1 MSTEERSVNQPEEQ
15 PSLSEQRLIRRAK
28 LKELQDAGQDP
39 FQITKF
45 VVKHHSADIKEGFE
59 ALEGAMT
66 SVAGRIMSKRGM
78 GKAVFCD
85 LQDGKGRIQLY
96 VRVDELGE
104 EAFAKF
110 KKTDIG
116 DIVGVEGEV
125 FKTKRGEISV
135 KAHKVTL
142 LSKSLQPLPEKFHG
156 LTDKEMRYRQRYVDL
171 IMNEDVR
178 RAFRIRTAFIKH
190 MRRYLD
196 ERDYLEVETPVLNT
210 ISGGATARPFI
221 THHNTLDIDMY
232 MRIAT
237 ELNLKRLTVGGFERV
252 YEIGPVFRAEKHATQ
267 RHLNE
272 YTSLDLEMGFL
283 RSFTDLMALEQGFL
297 RRLVALLRQE
307 YAGELALLGAELPD
321 AQHIPAVRF
330 DEAKRLAAEAYGYAI
345 REPYDLEPEE
355 EQHIGRYAKEVWGSD
370 FVFVTHYPGRKR
382 PFYTMDDP
390 EDPRYTLSF
399 DLLFR
404 GMEITTGGQRI
415 HNYGQQVEK
424 LKARGMEP
432 EDFSGYLL
440 FHKHGAPP
448 HGGLGIGLERLTMK
462 LCGLENVREASL
474 FPRDQSRLEP

>member
-1 MSTEERSVNQPEEQ
+1 MEVLATKFDAAVVGRNNRAVTLHGMVHALRDLGGVTFLTLRTREGLVQCVCPRRPEGVREECAVSVSGLLRPEPRAPGGAELAEARFTVLSR
-15 PSLSEQRLIRRAK
+15 PAAPPPVPLSKKSSLSMDTELSLRPVTLRAPR
-28 LKELQDAGQDP
+28 A
-39 FQITKF
+39 
-45 VVKHHSADIKEGFE
+45 
-59 ALEGAMT
+59 
-66 SVAGRIMSKRGM
+66 R
-78 GKAVFCD
+78 AVF
-85 LQDGKGRIQLY
+85 RIQAA
-96 VRVDELGE
+96 VC
-104 EAFAKF
+104 
-110 KKTDIG
+110 
-116 DIVGVEGEV
+116 
-125 FKTKRGEISV
+125 
-135 KAHKVTL
+135 
-142 LSKSLQPLPEKFHG
+142 
-156 LTDKEMRYRQRYVDL
+156 
-171 IMNEDVR
+171 
-178 RAFRIRTAFIKH
+178 RAFREFLQEEDFTEIHPPKLGRAGAEGGSSQF
-190 MRRYLD
+190 RV
-196 ERDYLEVETPVLNT
+196 DYFGRKAVLAQ
-210 ISGGATARPFI
+210 SPQ
-221 THHNTLDIDMY
+221 LYKQVM
-232 MRIAT
+232 
-237 ELNLKRLTVGGFERV
+237 VGVFERV

-297 RRLVALLRQE
+297 RRLVDLLRRE

-330 DEAKRLAAEAYGYAI
+330 DEAKRLAADAYGYAI

-404 GMEITTGGQRI
+404 GVEITTGGQRI

-448 HGGLGIGLERLTMK
+448 HGGLGIGLERLTMQ
-462 LCGLENVREASL
+462 LCGLDNIRRASL
-474 FPRDQSRLEP
+474 FPRDRTRLEP

>member
-1 MSTEERSVNQPEEQ
+1 MEVLATKFDAAVVGRNNRAVTLHGMVHALRDLGGVTFLTLRTREGLVQCVCPRRPEGVREECAVSVSGLLRPEPRAPGGAELAEARFTGLSR
-15 PSLSEQRLIRRAK
+15 PAAPPPVPLSKKSSLSMDTELSLRPVTLRAPR
-28 LKELQDAGQDP
+28 A
-39 FQITKF
+39 
-45 VVKHHSADIKEGFE
+45 
-59 ALEGAMT
+59 
-66 SVAGRIMSKRGM
+66 R
-78 GKAVFCD
+78 AVF
-85 LQDGKGRIQLY
+85 RIQAA
-96 VRVDELGE
+96 VC
-104 EAFAKF
+104 
-110 KKTDIG
+110 
-116 DIVGVEGEV
+116 
-125 FKTKRGEISV
+125 
-135 KAHKVTL
+135 
-142 LSKSLQPLPEKFHG
+142 
-156 LTDKEMRYRQRYVDL
+156 
-171 IMNEDVR
+171 
-178 RAFRIRTAFIKH
+178 RAFREFLQEEDFTEIHTPKLGRAGAEGGSSQF
-190 MRRYLD
+190 RV
-196 ERDYLEVETPVLNT
+196 DYFGRKAVLAQ
-210 ISGGATARPFI
+210 SPQ
-221 THHNTLDIDMY
+221 LYKQVM
-232 MRIAT
+232 
-237 ELNLKRLTVGGFERV
+237 VGVFERV

-297 RRLVALLRQE
+297 RRLVDLLRRE

-330 DEAKRLAAEAYGYAI
+330 DEAKRLAADAYGYAI

-404 GMEITTGGQRI
+404 GVEITTGGQRI

-448 HGGLGIGLERLTMK
+448 HGGLGIGLERLTMQ
-462 LCGLENVREASL
+462 LCGLDNIRRASL
-474 FPRDQSRLEP
+474 FPRDRTRLEP

>member
-1 MSTEERSVNQPEEQ
+1 MEVLATKFDAAVVGRNNRAVTLHGMVHALRDLGGVTFLTLRTREGLVQCVCPRRPEGVREECAVSVSGVLRPEPRAPGGAELAEARFTVLSR
-15 PSLSEQRLIRRAK
+15 PAAPPPVPLSKKSSLSMDTELSLRPVTLRAPR
-28 LKELQDAGQDP
+28 A
-39 FQITKF
+39 
-45 VVKHHSADIKEGFE
+45 
-59 ALEGAMT
+59 
-66 SVAGRIMSKRGM
+66 R
-78 GKAVFCD
+78 AVF
-85 LQDGKGRIQLY
+85 RIQAA
-96 VRVDELGE
+96 VC
-104 EAFAKF
+104 
-110 KKTDIG
+110 
-116 DIVGVEGEV
+116 
-125 FKTKRGEISV
+125 
-135 KAHKVTL
+135 
-142 LSKSLQPLPEKFHG
+142 
-156 LTDKEMRYRQRYVDL
+156 
-171 IMNEDVR
+171 
-178 RAFRIRTAFIKH
+178 RAFREFLQEEDFTEIHTPKLGRAGAEGGSSQF
-190 MRRYLD
+190 RV
-196 ERDYLEVETPVLNT
+196 DYFGRKAVLAQ
-210 ISGGATARPFI
+210 SPQ
-221 THHNTLDIDMY
+221 LYKQVM
-232 MRIAT
+232 
-237 ELNLKRLTVGGFERV
+237 VGVFERV

-355 EQHIGRYAKEVWGSD
+355 EQHIGRYAKEMWGSD

-404 GMEITTGGQRI
+404 GVEITTGGQRI

-448 HGGLGIGLERLTMK
+448 HGGLGIGLERLTMQ
-462 LCGLENVREASL
+462 LCGLDNIRRASL
-474 FPRDQSRLEP
+474 FPRDRTRLEP

>member
-1 MSTEERSVNQPEEQ
+1 MEV
-15 PSLSEQRLIRRAK
+15 LA
-28 LKELQDAGQDP
+28 
-39 FQITKF
+39 TKF
-45 VVKHHSADIKEGFE
+45 DAAVVGRNNRAVTLHGMVHALRDLGGVTFLTLRTREGLIQCVCPRRPEGVREECAVSVSGLLRPEPRAPGGAELAE
-59 ALEGAMT
+59 ARFTVLSRPAAPPP
-66 SVAGRIMSKRGM
+66 VPLSKKSPLSLDTELSLRPVTLRAPRAR
-78 GKAVFCD
+78 AVF
-85 LQDGKGRIQLY
+85 RIQAA
-96 VRVDELGE
+96 VC
-104 EAFAKF
+104 
-110 KKTDIG
+110 
-116 DIVGVEGEV
+116 
-125 FKTKRGEISV
+125 
-135 KAHKVTL
+135 
-142 LSKSLQPLPEKFHG
+142 
-156 LTDKEMRYRQRYVDL
+156 
-171 IMNEDVR
+171 
-178 RAFRIRTAFIKH
+178 RAFREFLQGEGFTEIHTPKLGQAGAEGGSSQFR
-190 MRRYLD
+190 LD
-196 ERDYLEVETPVLNT
+196 YFGRKAVLAQ
-210 ISGGATARPFI
+210 SPQLYKQA
-221 THHNTLDIDMY
+221 M
-232 MRIAT
+232 
-237 ELNLKRLTVGGFERV
+237 VGVFERV

-283 RSFTDLMALEQGFL
+283 HSFTDLMALEQGFL

-321 AQHIPAVRF
+321 AEHIPAVRF

-404 GMEITTGGQRI
+404 GVEITTGGQRI

-448 HGGLGIGLERLTMK
+448 HGGLGIGLERLTMQ
-462 LCGLENVREASL
+462 LCGLDNIRRASL
-474 FPRDQSRLEP
+474 FPRDRTRLEP

>member
-1 MSTEERSVNQPEEQ
+1 MEV
-15 PSLSEQRLIRRAK
+15 LA
-28 LKELQDAGQDP
+28 
-39 FQITKF
+39 TKF
-45 VVKHHSADIKEGFE
+45 DAAVVGRNNRAVTLHGMVHALRDLGGVTFLTLRTREG
-59 ALEGAMT
+59 LIQCVCPRRPEGVREECAV
-66 SVAGRIMSKRGM
+66 SVSGLLRPEPRAPGGAEPRCTVLSWPAAPPPVPLSKKSSVSLDTELSLRPVTLRAPRAR
-78 GKAVFCD
+78 AVF
-85 LQDGKGRIQLY
+85 RIQAA
-96 VRVDELGE
+96 VC
-104 EAFAKF
+104 
-110 KKTDIG
+110 
-116 DIVGVEGEV
+116 
-125 FKTKRGEISV
+125 
-135 KAHKVTL
+135 
-142 LSKSLQPLPEKFHG
+142 
-156 LTDKEMRYRQRYVDL
+156 
-171 IMNEDVR
+171 
-178 RAFRIRTAFIKH
+178 RAFREFLQGEGFTEIHTPKLGQAGAEGGSSQFR
-190 MRRYLD
+190 LD
-196 ERDYLEVETPVLNT
+196 YFGRKAVLAQ
-210 ISGGATARPFI
+210 SPQLYKQA
-221 THHNTLDIDMY
+221 M
-232 MRIAT
+232 
-237 ELNLKRLTVGGFERV
+237 VGVFERV

-283 RSFTDLMALEQGFL
+283 HSFTDLMALEQGFL

-321 AQHIPAVRF
+321 AEHIPAVRF

-448 HGGLGIGLERLTMK
+448 HGGLGIGLERLTMQ
-462 LCGLENVREASL
+462 LCGLDNIRRASL
-474 FPRDQSRLEP
+474 FPRDRTRLEP

>member
-1 MSTEERSVNQPEEQ
+1 MEVLATKFDAAVVGRNNRAVTLHGMVHALRDLGGVTFLTLRTREGLVQCVCPRRPEGVREECAVSVSGLLRPEPRAPGGAELAEARFTVLSR
-15 PSLSEQRLIRRAK
+15 PAAPPPVPLSKKSSLSMDTELSLRPVTLRAPR
-28 LKELQDAGQDP
+28 A
-39 FQITKF
+39 
-45 VVKHHSADIKEGFE
+45 
-59 ALEGAMT
+59 
-66 SVAGRIMSKRGM
+66 R
-78 GKAVFCD
+78 AVF
-85 LQDGKGRIQLY
+85 RIQAA
-96 VRVDELGE
+96 VC
-104 EAFAKF
+104 
-110 KKTDIG
+110 
-116 DIVGVEGEV
+116 
-125 FKTKRGEISV
+125 
-135 KAHKVTL
+135 
-142 LSKSLQPLPEKFHG
+142 
-156 LTDKEMRYRQRYVDL
+156 
-171 IMNEDVR
+171 
-178 RAFRIRTAFIKH
+178 RAFREFLQEEDFTEIHTPKLGRAGAEGGSSQF
-190 MRRYLD
+190 RV
-196 ERDYLEVETPVLNT
+196 DYFGRKAVLAQ
-210 ISGGATARPFI
+210 SPQ
-221 THHNTLDIDMY
+221 LYKQVM
-232 MRIAT
+232 
-237 ELNLKRLTVGGFERV
+237 VGVFERV

-297 RRLVALLRQE
+297 RRLVDLLRRE

-330 DEAKRLAAEAYGYAI
+330 DEAKRLAADAYGYAI

-404 GMEITTGGQRI
+404 GGEITTGGQRI

-448 HGGLGIGLERLTMK
+448 HGGLGIGLERLTMQ
-462 LCGLENVREASL
+462 LCGLDNIRRASL
-474 FPRDQSRLEP
+474 FPRDRTRLEP

>member
-1 MSTEERSVNQPEEQ
+1 MDVPATKCDAAVVGRNNRAVTLHGMVHALRDLGGVTFLTLRTREGLVQCVCPRRPEGVREECAVSVSGLLRPEPRAPGGAELAEARFTVLSRHAA
-15 PSLSEQRLIRRAK
+15 PPPVPLSKKSSLSMDTELSLRPVTLRAPR
-28 LKELQDAGQDP
+28 A
-39 FQITKF
+39 
-45 VVKHHSADIKEGFE
+45 
-59 ALEGAMT
+59 
-66 SVAGRIMSKRGM
+66 R
-78 GKAVFCD
+78 AVF
-85 LQDGKGRIQLY
+85 RIQAA
-96 VRVDELGE
+96 VC
-104 EAFAKF
+104 
-110 KKTDIG
+110 
-116 DIVGVEGEV
+116 
-125 FKTKRGEISV
+125 
-135 KAHKVTL
+135 
-142 LSKSLQPLPEKFHG
+142 
-156 LTDKEMRYRQRYVDL
+156 
-171 IMNEDVR
+171 
-178 RAFRIRTAFIKH
+178 RAFREFLQEEDFTEIHTPKLGRAGAEGGSSQF
-190 MRRYLD
+190 RV
-196 ERDYLEVETPVLNT
+196 DYFGRKAVLAQ
-210 ISGGATARPFI
+210 SPQ
-221 THHNTLDIDMY
+221 LYKQVM
-232 MRIAT
+232 
-237 ELNLKRLTVGGFERV
+237 VGVFERV

-297 RRLVALLRQE
+297 RRLVDLLRRE

-404 GMEITTGGQRI
+404 GVEITTGGQRI

-448 HGGLGIGLERLTMK
+448 HGGLGIGLERLTMQ
-462 LCGLENVREASL
+462 LCGLDNIRRASL
-474 FPRDQSRLEP
+474 FPRDRTRLEP

>member
-1 MSTEERSVNQPEEQ
+1 MDVPATKCDAAVVGRNNRAVTLHGMVHALRDLGGVTFLTLRTREGLVQCVCPRRPEGVREECAVSVSGVLRPEPRAPGGAELAEARFTVLSRPAAPPPVPLSKKSSVSLDTEL
-15 PSLSEQRLIRRAK
+15 SLRPVTLRAPR
-28 LKELQDAGQDP
+28 A
-39 FQITKF
+39 
-45 VVKHHSADIKEGFE
+45 
-59 ALEGAMT
+59 
-66 SVAGRIMSKRGM
+66 R
-78 GKAVFCD
+78 AVF
-85 LQDGKGRIQLY
+85 RIQAA
-96 VRVDELGE
+96 VC
-104 EAFAKF
+104 
-110 KKTDIG
+110 
-116 DIVGVEGEV
+116 
-125 FKTKRGEISV
+125 
-135 KAHKVTL
+135 
-142 LSKSLQPLPEKFHG
+142 
-156 LTDKEMRYRQRYVDL
+156 
-171 IMNEDVR
+171 
-178 RAFRIRTAFIKH
+178 RAFREFLQGEGFTEIHTPKLGRAGAEGGSSQF
-190 MRRYLD
+190 RV
-196 ERDYLEVETPVLNT
+196 DYFGRKAVLAQ
-210 ISGGATARPFI
+210 SPQ
-221 THHNTLDIDMY
+221 LYKQVM
-232 MRIAT
+232 
-237 ELNLKRLTVGGFERV
+237 VGVFERV

-283 RSFTDLMALEQGFL
+283 HSFTDLMALEQGFL

-321 AQHIPAVRF
+321 AEHIPAVRF

-448 HGGLGIGLERLTMK
+448 HGGLGIGLERLTMQ
-462 LCGLENVREASL
+462 LCGLDNIRRASL
-474 FPRDQSRLEP
+474 FPRDRTRLEP

>member
-1 MSTEERSVNQPEEQ
+1 MDVLATKFDAAVVGRNNRAVTLHGMVHALRDLGGVTFLTLRTREGLVQCVCPRRPEGVREECAVSVSGLLRPEPRAPGGAELAEARFTVLSR
-15 PSLSEQRLIRRAK
+15 PAAPPPVPLSKKSSLSMDTELALRPVTLRAPR
-28 LKELQDAGQDP
+28 A
-39 FQITKF
+39 
-45 VVKHHSADIKEGFE
+45 
-59 ALEGAMT
+59 
-66 SVAGRIMSKRGM
+66 R
-78 GKAVFCD
+78 AVF
-85 LQDGKGRIQLY
+85 RIQ
-96 VRVDELGE
+96 
-104 EAFAKF
+104 AA
-110 KKTDIG
+110 IC
-116 DIVGVEGEV
+116 
-125 FKTKRGEISV
+125 
-135 KAHKVTL
+135 
-142 LSKSLQPLPEKFHG
+142 
-156 LTDKEMRYRQRYVDL
+156 
-171 IMNEDVR
+171 
-178 RAFRIRTAFIKH
+178 RAFREFLQEEGFTEIHTPKLGRAGAEGGSSQF
-190 MRRYLD
+190 RV
-196 ERDYLEVETPVLNT
+196 DYFGRKAVLAQ
-210 ISGGATARPFI
+210 SPQ
-221 THHNTLDIDMY
+221 LYKQVM
-232 MRIAT
+232 
-237 ELNLKRLTVGGFERV
+237 VGVFERV

-321 AQHIPAVRF
+321 AEHIPAVRF

-448 HGGLGIGLERLTMK
+448 HGGLGIGLERLTMQ
-462 LCGLENVREASL
+462 LCGLDNIRRASL
-474 FPRDQSRLEP
+474 FPRDRTRLEP

>member
-1 MSTEERSVNQPEEQ
+1 MEVLATKFDAAVVGRNNRAVTLHGMVHALRDLGGVTFLTLRTREGLVQCVCPRRPEGVREECAVSVSGVLRPEPRAPGGAELAEARFTVLSR
-15 PSLSEQRLIRRAK
+15 PAAPPPVPLSKKSSLSMDTDLSLRPVTLRAPR
-28 LKELQDAGQDP
+28 A
-39 FQITKF
+39 
-45 VVKHHSADIKEGFE
+45 
-59 ALEGAMT
+59 
-66 SVAGRIMSKRGM
+66 R
-78 GKAVFCD
+78 AVF
-85 LQDGKGRIQLY
+85 RIQAA
-96 VRVDELGE
+96 VC
-104 EAFAKF
+104 
-110 KKTDIG
+110 
-116 DIVGVEGEV
+116 
-125 FKTKRGEISV
+125 
-135 KAHKVTL
+135 
-142 LSKSLQPLPEKFHG
+142 
-156 LTDKEMRYRQRYVDL
+156 
-171 IMNEDVR
+171 
-178 RAFRIRTAFIKH
+178 RAFREFLQGEGFTEIHTPKLGQAGAEGGSSQFR
-190 MRRYLD
+190 LD
-196 ERDYLEVETPVLNT
+196 YFGRKAVLAQ
-210 ISGGATARPFI
+210 SPQLYKQA
-221 THHNTLDIDMY
+221 M
-232 MRIAT
+232 
-237 ELNLKRLTVGGFERV
+237 VGVFERV

-283 RSFTDLMALEQGFL
+283 HSFTDLMALEQGFL

-307 YAGELALLGAELPD
+307 YAGELALLGTELPD
-321 AQHIPAVRF
+321 AEHIPAVRF

-448 HGGLGIGLERLTMK
+448 HGGLGIGLERLTMQ
-462 LCGLENVREASL
+462 LCGLDNIRRASL
-474 FPRDQSRLEP
+474 FPRDRTRLEP

>member
-1 MSTEERSVNQPEEQ
+1 MEVLATKFDAAVVGRNNRAVTLHGMVHALRDLGGVTFLTLRTREGLVQCVCPRRPEGVREECAVSVSGLLRPEPRAPGGAELAEARFTVLSR
-15 PSLSEQRLIRRAK
+15 PAAPPPVPLSKKSSLSMDTELSLRPVTLRAPR
-28 LKELQDAGQDP
+28 A
-39 FQITKF
+39 
-45 VVKHHSADIKEGFE
+45 
-59 ALEGAMT
+59 
-66 SVAGRIMSKRGM
+66 R
-78 GKAVFCD
+78 AVF
-85 LQDGKGRIQLY
+85 RIQAA
-96 VRVDELGE
+96 VC
-104 EAFAKF
+104 
-110 KKTDIG
+110 
-116 DIVGVEGEV
+116 
-125 FKTKRGEISV
+125 
-135 KAHKVTL
+135 
-142 LSKSLQPLPEKFHG
+142 
-156 LTDKEMRYRQRYVDL
+156 
-171 IMNEDVR
+171 
-178 RAFRIRTAFIKH
+178 RAFREFLQGEGFTEIHTPKLGRAGAEGGSSQF
-190 MRRYLD
+190 RV
-196 ERDYLEVETPVLNT
+196 DYFGRKAVLAQ
-210 ISGGATARPFI
+210 SPQ
-221 THHNTLDIDMY
+221 LYKQVM
-232 MRIAT
+232 
-237 ELNLKRLTVGGFERV
+237 VGVFERV

-283 RSFTDLMALEQGFL
+283 HSFTDLMALEQGFL

-321 AQHIPAVRF
+321 AEHIPAVRF
-330 DEAKRLAAEAYGYAI
+330 DEAKRLAADAYGYAI

-404 GMEITTGGQRI
+404 GVEITTGGQRI

-448 HGGLGIGLERLTMK
+448 HGGLGIGLERLTMQ
-462 LCGLENVREASL
+462 LCGLDNIRRASL
-474 FPRDQSRLEP
+474 FPRDRTRLEP

>member
-1 MSTEERSVNQPEEQ
+1 MEVLATKFDAAVVGRNNRAVTLHGMVHALRDLGGVTFLTLRTREGLVQCVCPRRPEGVREECAVSVSGLLRPEPRAPGGAELAEARFTVLSR
-15 PSLSEQRLIRRAK
+15 PAAPPPVPLSKKSSLSMDTELSLRPVTLRAPR
-28 LKELQDAGQDP
+28 A
-39 FQITKF
+39 
-45 VVKHHSADIKEGFE
+45 
-59 ALEGAMT
+59 
-66 SVAGRIMSKRGM
+66 R
-78 GKAVFCD
+78 AVF
-85 LQDGKGRIQLY
+85 RIQAA
-96 VRVDELGE
+96 VC
-104 EAFAKF
+104 
-110 KKTDIG
+110 
-116 DIVGVEGEV
+116 
-125 FKTKRGEISV
+125 
-135 KAHKVTL
+135 
-142 LSKSLQPLPEKFHG
+142 
-156 LTDKEMRYRQRYVDL
+156 
-171 IMNEDVR
+171 
-178 RAFRIRTAFIKH
+178 RAFREFLQGEGFTEIHTPKLGRAGAEGGSSQF
-190 MRRYLD
+190 RLD
-196 ERDYLEVETPVLNT
+196 YFGRKAVLAQ
-210 ISGGATARPFI
+210 SPQLYKQA
-221 THHNTLDIDMY
+221 M
-232 MRIAT
+232 
-237 ELNLKRLTVGGFERV
+237 VGVFERV

-297 RRLVALLRQE
+297 RRLVDLLRRE

-448 HGGLGIGLERLTMK
+448 HGGLGIGLERLTMQ
-462 LCGLENVREASL
+462 LCGLDNIRRASL
-474 FPRDQSRLEP
+474 FPRDRTRLEP

>member
-1 MSTEERSVNQPEEQ
+1 MEVLATKFDAAVVGRNNRAVTLHGMVHALRDLGGVTFLTLRTREGLVQCVCPRRPEGVREECAVSVSGLLRPEPRAPGGAELAEARFTVLSR
-15 PSLSEQRLIRRAK
+15 PAAPPPVPLSKKSSLSMDTELSLRPVTLRAPR
-28 LKELQDAGQDP
+28 A
-39 FQITKF
+39 
-45 VVKHHSADIKEGFE
+45 
-59 ALEGAMT
+59 
-66 SVAGRIMSKRGM
+66 R
-78 GKAVFCD
+78 AVF
-85 LQDGKGRIQLY
+85 RIQAA
-96 VRVDELGE
+96 VC
-104 EAFAKF
+104 
-110 KKTDIG
+110 
-116 DIVGVEGEV
+116 
-125 FKTKRGEISV
+125 
-135 KAHKVTL
+135 
-142 LSKSLQPLPEKFHG
+142 
-156 LTDKEMRYRQRYVDL
+156 
-171 IMNEDVR
+171 
-178 RAFRIRTAFIKH
+178 RAFREFLQEEDFTEIHTPKLGRAGAEGGSSQF
-190 MRRYLD
+190 RV
-196 ERDYLEVETPVLNT
+196 DYFGRKAVLAQ
-210 ISGGATARPFI
+210 SPQ
-221 THHNTLDIDMY
+221 LYKQVM
-232 MRIAT
+232 
-237 ELNLKRLTVGGFERV
+237 VGVFERV

-297 RRLVALLRQE
+297 RRLVDLLRRE

-330 DEAKRLAAEAYGYAI
+330 DEAKRLAADAYGYAI

-355 EQHIGRYAKEVWGSD
+355 EQHIGRYAKEVWASD

-404 GMEITTGGQRI
+404 GVEITTGGQRI

-448 HGGLGIGLERLTMK
+448 HGGLGIGLERLTMQ
-462 LCGLENVREASL
+462 LCGLDNIRRASL
-474 FPRDQSRLEP
+474 FPRDRTRLEP

>member
-1 MSTEERSVNQPEEQ
+1 MEV
-15 PSLSEQRLIRRAK
+15 LA
-28 LKELQDAGQDP
+28 
-39 FQITKF
+39 TKF
-45 VVKHHSADIKEGFE
+45 DAAVVGRNNRAVTLHGMVHALRDLGGVTFLTLRTREGLIQCVCPRRPEGVREECAVSVSGLLRPEPRAPGGAELAE
-59 ALEGAMT
+59 ARFTVLSRPAAPPPVPLSKKS
-66 SVAGRIMSKRGM
+66 SVSLDTELSLRPVTLRAPRAR
-78 GKAVFCD
+78 AVF
-85 LQDGKGRIQLY
+85 RIQAA
-96 VRVDELGE
+96 VC
-104 EAFAKF
+104 
-110 KKTDIG
+110 
-116 DIVGVEGEV
+116 
-125 FKTKRGEISV
+125 
-135 KAHKVTL
+135 
-142 LSKSLQPLPEKFHG
+142 
-156 LTDKEMRYRQRYVDL
+156 
-171 IMNEDVR
+171 
-178 RAFRIRTAFIKH
+178 RAFREFLQGEGFTEIHTPKLGQAGAEGGSSQFR
-190 MRRYLD
+190 LD
-196 ERDYLEVETPVLNT
+196 YFGRKAVLAQ
-210 ISGGATARPFI
+210 SPQLYKQA
-221 THHNTLDIDMY
+221 M
-232 MRIAT
+232 
-237 ELNLKRLTVGGFERV
+237 VGVFERV

-283 RSFTDLMALEQGFL
+283 HSFTDLMALEQGFL

-321 AQHIPAVRF
+321 AEHIPAVRF

-448 HGGLGIGLERLTMK
+448 HGGLGIGLERLTMQ
-462 LCGLENVREASL
+462 LCGLDNIRRASL
-474 FPRDQSRLEP
+474 FPRDRTRLEP

>member
-1 MSTEERSVNQPEEQ
+1 MEVLATKFDAAVVGRNNRAVTLHGMVHALRDLGGVTFLTLRTREGLVQCVCPRRPEGVREECAVSVSGLLRPEPRAPGGAELAEARFTVLSR
-15 PSLSEQRLIRRAK
+15 PAAPPPVPLSKKSSLSMDTELSLRPVTLRAPR
-28 LKELQDAGQDP
+28 A
-39 FQITKF
+39 
-45 VVKHHSADIKEGFE
+45 
-59 ALEGAMT
+59 
-66 SVAGRIMSKRGM
+66 R
-78 GKAVFCD
+78 AVF
-85 LQDGKGRIQLY
+85 RIQAA
-96 VRVDELGE
+96 VC
-104 EAFAKF
+104 
-110 KKTDIG
+110 
-116 DIVGVEGEV
+116 
-125 FKTKRGEISV
+125 
-135 KAHKVTL
+135 
-142 LSKSLQPLPEKFHG
+142 
-156 LTDKEMRYRQRYVDL
+156 
-171 IMNEDVR
+171 
-178 RAFRIRTAFIKH
+178 RAFREFLQEEDFTEIHTPKLGQAGAEGGSSQFR
-190 MRRYLD
+190 LD
-196 ERDYLEVETPVLNT
+196 YFGRKAVLAQ
-210 ISGGATARPFI
+210 SPQLYKQA
-221 THHNTLDIDMY
+221 M
-232 MRIAT
+232 
-237 ELNLKRLTVGGFERV
+237 VGVFERV

-283 RSFTDLMALEQGFL
+283 HSFTDLMALEQGFL

-321 AQHIPAVRF
+321 AEHIPAVRF

-448 HGGLGIGLERLTMK
+448 HGGLGIGLERLTMQ
-462 LCGLENVREASL
+462 LCGLDNIRRASL
-474 FPRDQSRLEP
+474 FPRDRTRLEP

>member
-1 MSTEERSVNQPEEQ
+1 MDVLATKFDAAVVGRNNRAVTLHGMVHALRDLGGVTFLTLRTREGLVQCVCPRRPEGVREECAVSVSGLLRPEPRAPGGAELAEARFTVLSR
-15 PSLSEQRLIRRAK
+15 PAAPPPVPLSKKSSLSMDTELSLRPVTLRAPR
-28 LKELQDAGQDP
+28 A
-39 FQITKF
+39 
-45 VVKHHSADIKEGFE
+45 
-59 ALEGAMT
+59 
-66 SVAGRIMSKRGM
+66 R
-78 GKAVFCD
+78 AVF
-85 LQDGKGRIQLY
+85 RIQAA
-96 VRVDELGE
+96 VC
-104 EAFAKF
+104 
-110 KKTDIG
+110 
-116 DIVGVEGEV
+116 
-125 FKTKRGEISV
+125 
-135 KAHKVTL
+135 
-142 LSKSLQPLPEKFHG
+142 
-156 LTDKEMRYRQRYVDL
+156 
-171 IMNEDVR
+171 
-178 RAFRIRTAFIKH
+178 RAFREFLQEEDFTEIHTPKLGRAGAEGGSSQF
-190 MRRYLD
+190 RV
-196 ERDYLEVETPVLNT
+196 DYFGRKAVLAQ
-210 ISGGATARPFI
+210 SPQ
-221 THHNTLDIDMY
+221 LYKQVM
-232 MRIAT
+232 
-237 ELNLKRLTVGGFERV
+237 VGVFERV

-297 RRLVALLRQE
+297 RRLVDLLRRE

-330 DEAKRLAAEAYGYAI
+330 DEAKRLAADAYGYAI

-404 GMEITTGGQRI
+404 GVEITTGVQRI

-448 HGGLGIGLERLTMK
+448 HGGLGIGLERLTMQ
-462 LCGLENVREASL
+462 LCGLDNIRRASL
-474 FPRDQSRLEP
+474 FPRDRTRLEP

>member
-1 MSTEERSVNQPEEQ
+1 MEV
-15 PSLSEQRLIRRAK
+15 LA
-28 LKELQDAGQDP
+28 
-39 FQITKF
+39 TKF
-45 VVKHHSADIKEGFE
+45 DAAVVGRNNRAVTLHGMVHALRDLGGVTFLTLRTREG
-59 ALEGAMT
+59 LVQCVCPRRPEGVREECAV
-66 SVAGRIMSKRGM
+66 SVSGLLRPEPRAPPPVPLSKKSSVSLDTELSLRPVTLRAPRAR
-78 GKAVFCD
+78 AVF
-85 LQDGKGRIQLY
+85 RIQ
-96 VRVDELGE
+96 
-104 EAFAKF
+104 AA
-110 KKTDIG
+110 IC
-116 DIVGVEGEV
+116 
-125 FKTKRGEISV
+125 
-135 KAHKVTL
+135 
-142 LSKSLQPLPEKFHG
+142 
-156 LTDKEMRYRQRYVDL
+156 
-171 IMNEDVR
+171 
-178 RAFRIRTAFIKH
+178 RAFREFLQEEGFTEIHTPKLGRAGAEGGSSQF
-190 MRRYLD
+190 RV
-196 ERDYLEVETPVLNT
+196 DYFGRKAVLAQ
-210 ISGGATARPFI
+210 SPQ
-221 THHNTLDIDMY
+221 LYKQVM
-232 MRIAT
+232 
-237 ELNLKRLTVGGFERV
+237 VGVFERV

-283 RSFTDLMALEQGFL
+283 RSFTDLMALEQDFL

-321 AQHIPAVRF
+321 AEHIPAVRF

-448 HGGLGIGLERLTMK
+448 HGGLGIGLERLTMQ
-462 LCGLENVREASL
+462 LCGLDNIRRASL
-474 FPRDQSRLEP
+474 FPRDRTRLEP

>member
-1 MSTEERSVNQPEEQ
+1 MEV
-15 PSLSEQRLIRRAK
+15 LA
-28 LKELQDAGQDP
+28 
-39 FQITKF
+39 TKF
-45 VVKHHSADIKEGFE
+45 DAAVVGRNNRAVTLHGMVHALRDLGGVTFLTLRTREGLVQCVCPRRPEGVREECAVSVSGLLRPEPRAPGGAELAE
-59 ALEGAMT
+59 ARFTVLSRPAAPPP
-66 SVAGRIMSKRGM
+66 VPLSKKSFLSMDTELSLRPVTLRAPRAR
-78 GKAVFCD
+78 AVF
-85 LQDGKGRIQLY
+85 RIQAA
-96 VRVDELGE
+96 VC
-104 EAFAKF
+104 
-110 KKTDIG
+110 
-116 DIVGVEGEV
+116 
-125 FKTKRGEISV
+125 
-135 KAHKVTL
+135 
-142 LSKSLQPLPEKFHG
+142 
-156 LTDKEMRYRQRYVDL
+156 
-171 IMNEDVR
+171 
-178 RAFRIRTAFIKH
+178 RAFREFLQEEDFTEIHTPKLGRAGAEGGSSQF
-190 MRRYLD
+190 RV
-196 ERDYLEVETPVLNT
+196 DYFGRKAVLAQ
-210 ISGGATARPFI
+210 SPQ
-221 THHNTLDIDMY
+221 LYKQVM
-232 MRIAT
+232 
-237 ELNLKRLTVGGFERV
+237 VGVFERV

-297 RRLVALLRQE
+297 RRLVDLLRRE

-330 DEAKRLAAEAYGYAI
+330 DEAKRLAADAYGYAI

-404 GMEITTGGQRI
+404 GVEITTGGQRI

-448 HGGLGIGLERLTMK
+448 HGGLGIGLERLTMQ
-462 LCGLENVREASL
+462 LCGLDNIRRASL
-474 FPRDQSRLEP
+474 FPRDRTRLEP

>member
-1 MSTEERSVNQPEEQ
+1 MEVLATKFDAAVVGRNNRAVTLHGMVHALRDLGGVTFLTLRTREGLVQCVCPRRPEGVREECAVSVSGLLRPEPRAPGGAELAEARFTVLSR
-15 PSLSEQRLIRRAK
+15 PAAPPPVPLSKKSSLSMDTELSLRPVTLRAPR
-28 LKELQDAGQDP
+28 A
-39 FQITKF
+39 
-45 VVKHHSADIKEGFE
+45 
-59 ALEGAMT
+59 
-66 SVAGRIMSKRGM
+66 R
-78 GKAVFCD
+78 AVF
-85 LQDGKGRIQLY
+85 RIQAAVCRAFREFLQ
-96 VRVDELGE
+96 E
-104 EAFAKF
+104 EAFTEIHTPKLGRAGAEGGSSQFRVDYFGRKAVLAQSPQLY
-110 KKTDIG
+110 KQVM
-116 DIVGVEGEV
+116 VGV
-125 FKTKRGEISV
+125 
-135 KAHKVTL
+135 
-142 LSKSLQPLPEKFHG
+142 
-156 LTDKEMRYRQRYVDL
+156 
-171 IMNEDVR
+171 
-178 RAFRIRTAFIKH
+178 
-190 MRRYLD
+190 
-196 ERDYLEVETPVLNT
+196 
-210 ISGGATARPFI
+210 
-221 THHNTLDIDMY
+221 
-232 MRIAT
+232 
-237 ELNLKRLTVGGFERV
+237 FERV

-297 RRLVALLRQE
+297 RRLVDLLRRE

-330 DEAKRLAAEAYGYAI
+330 DEAKRLAADAYGYAI

-404 GMEITTGGQRI
+404 GVEITTGGQRI

-448 HGGLGIGLERLTMK
+448 HGGLGIGLERLTMQ
-462 LCGLENVREASL
+462 LCGLDNIRRASL
-474 FPRDQSRLEP
+474 FPRDRTRLEP

>member
-1 MSTEERSVNQPEEQ
+1 MEVLATKFDAAVVGRNNRAVTLHGMVHALRDLGGVTFLTLRTREGLVQCVCPRRPEGVREECAVSVSGLLRPEPRAPGGAELAEARFTVLSR
-15 PSLSEQRLIRRAK
+15 PAAPPPVPLSKKSSLSMDTELSLRPVTLRAPR
-28 LKELQDAGQDP
+28 A
-39 FQITKF
+39 
-45 VVKHHSADIKEGFE
+45 
-59 ALEGAMT
+59 
-66 SVAGRIMSKRGM
+66 R
-78 GKAVFCD
+78 AVF
-85 LQDGKGRIQLY
+85 RIQAA
-96 VRVDELGE
+96 VC
-104 EAFAKF
+104 
-110 KKTDIG
+110 
-116 DIVGVEGEV
+116 
-125 FKTKRGEISV
+125 
-135 KAHKVTL
+135 
-142 LSKSLQPLPEKFHG
+142 
-156 LTDKEMRYRQRYVDL
+156 
-171 IMNEDVR
+171 
-178 RAFRIRTAFIKH
+178 RAFREFLQEEDFTEIHTPKLGRAGAEGGSSQF
-190 MRRYLD
+190 RLD
-196 ERDYLEVETPVLNT
+196 YFGRKAVLAQ
-210 ISGGATARPFI
+210 SPQLYKQA
-221 THHNTLDIDMY
+221 M
-232 MRIAT
+232 
-237 ELNLKRLTVGGFERV
+237 VGVFERV

-283 RSFTDLMALEQGFL
+283 HSFTDLMALEQGFL

-321 AQHIPAVRF
+321 AEHIPAVRF

-448 HGGLGIGLERLTMK
+448 HGGLGIGLERLTMQ
-462 LCGLENVREASL
+462 LCGLDNIRRASL
-474 FPRDQSRLEP
+474 FPRDRTRLEP

>member
-1 MSTEERSVNQPEEQ
+1 MRLSPASRGGARGVRRLCLRLTPARPRAPGGAELAEARFTVLSRPAAPPPVPLSKKS
-15 PSLSEQRLIRRAK
+15 SLSMDTELSLRPVTLRAPR
-28 LKELQDAGQDP
+28 A
-39 FQITKF
+39 
-45 VVKHHSADIKEGFE
+45 
-59 ALEGAMT
+59 
-66 SVAGRIMSKRGM
+66 R
-78 GKAVFCD
+78 AVF
-85 LQDGKGRIQLY
+85 RIQAA
-96 VRVDELGE
+96 VC
-104 EAFAKF
+104 
-110 KKTDIG
+110 
-116 DIVGVEGEV
+116 
-125 FKTKRGEISV
+125 
-135 KAHKVTL
+135 
-142 LSKSLQPLPEKFHG
+142 
-156 LTDKEMRYRQRYVDL
+156 
-171 IMNEDVR
+171 
-178 RAFRIRTAFIKH
+178 RAFREFLQEEDFTEIHTPKLGRAGAEGGSSQF
-190 MRRYLD
+190 RV
-196 ERDYLEVETPVLNT
+196 DYFGRKAVLAQ
-210 ISGGATARPFI
+210 SPQ
-221 THHNTLDIDMY
+221 LYKQVM
-232 MRIAT
+232 
-237 ELNLKRLTVGGFERV
+237 VGVFERV

-297 RRLVALLRQE
+297 RRLVDLLRRE

-330 DEAKRLAAEAYGYAI
+330 DEAKRLAADAYGYAI

-404 GMEITTGGQRI
+404 GVEITTGGQRI

-448 HGGLGIGLERLTMK
+448 HGGLGIGLERLTMQ
-462 LCGLENVREASL
+462 LCGLDNIRRASL
-474 FPRDQSRLEP
+474 FPRDRTRLEP

>member
-1 MSTEERSVNQPEEQ
+1 MTVSEWIAYVDQRVWGPGMLVLLMGTGVFLTLRTREGLVQCVCPRRPEGVREECAVSVSGLLRPEPRAPGGAELAEARFTVLSR
-15 PSLSEQRLIRRAK
+15 PAAPPPVPLSKKSSLSMDTELSLRPVTLRAPR
-28 LKELQDAGQDP
+28 A
-39 FQITKF
+39 
-45 VVKHHSADIKEGFE
+45 
-59 ALEGAMT
+59 
-66 SVAGRIMSKRGM
+66 R
-78 GKAVFCD
+78 AVF
-85 LQDGKGRIQLY
+85 RIQAA
-96 VRVDELGE
+96 VC
-104 EAFAKF
+104 
-110 KKTDIG
+110 
-116 DIVGVEGEV
+116 
-125 FKTKRGEISV
+125 
-135 KAHKVTL
+135 
-142 LSKSLQPLPEKFHG
+142 
-156 LTDKEMRYRQRYVDL
+156 
-171 IMNEDVR
+171 
-178 RAFRIRTAFIKH
+178 RAFREFLQEEDFTEIHTPKLGRAGAEGGSSQF
-190 MRRYLD
+190 RV
-196 ERDYLEVETPVLNT
+196 DYFGRKAVLAQ
-210 ISGGATARPFI
+210 SPQLYKQA
-221 THHNTLDIDMY
+221 M
-232 MRIAT
+232 
-237 ELNLKRLTVGGFERV
+237 VGVFERV

-297 RRLVALLRQE
+297 RRLVDLLRRE

-330 DEAKRLAAEAYGYAI
+330 DEAKRLAADAYGYAI

-404 GMEITTGGQRI
+404 GVEITTGGQRI

-448 HGGLGIGLERLTMK
+448 HGGLGIGLERLTMQ
-462 LCGLENVREASL
+462 LCGLDNIRRASL
-474 FPRDQSRLEP
+474 FPRDRTRLEP

>member
-1 MSTEERSVNQPEEQ
+1 MEVLATKFDAAVVGRNNRAVTLHGMVHALRDLGGVTFLTLRTREGLVQCVCPRRPEGVREECAVSVSGLLRPEPRAPGGAELAEARFTVLSR
-15 PSLSEQRLIRRAK
+15 PPPVPLSKKSSLSMDTELSLRPVTLRAPR
-28 LKELQDAGQDP
+28 A
-39 FQITKF
+39 
-45 VVKHHSADIKEGFE
+45 
-59 ALEGAMT
+59 
-66 SVAGRIMSKRGM
+66 R
-78 GKAVFCD
+78 AVF
-85 LQDGKGRIQLY
+85 RIQAA
-96 VRVDELGE
+96 VC
-104 EAFAKF
+104 
-110 KKTDIG
+110 
-116 DIVGVEGEV
+116 
-125 FKTKRGEISV
+125 
-135 KAHKVTL
+135 
-142 LSKSLQPLPEKFHG
+142 
-156 LTDKEMRYRQRYVDL
+156 
-171 IMNEDVR
+171 
-178 RAFRIRTAFIKH
+178 RAFREFLQEEDFTEIHTPKLGRAGAEGGSSQF
-190 MRRYLD
+190 RV
-196 ERDYLEVETPVLNT
+196 DYFGRKAVLAQ
-210 ISGGATARPFI
+210 SPQ
-221 THHNTLDIDMY
+221 LYKQVM
-232 MRIAT
+232 
-237 ELNLKRLTVGGFERV
+237 VGVFERV

-297 RRLVALLRQE
+297 RRLVDLLRRE

-330 DEAKRLAAEAYGYAI
+330 DEAKRLAADAYGYAI

-404 GMEITTGGQRI
+404 GVEITTGGQRI

-448 HGGLGIGLERLTMK
+448 HGGLGIGLERLTMQ
-462 LCGLENVREASL
+462 LCGLDNIRRASL
-474 FPRDQSRLEP
+474 FPRDRTRLEP

>member
-1 MSTEERSVNQPEEQ
+1 MEVLATKFDAAVVGRNNRAVTLHGMVHALRDLGGVTFLTLRTREGLVQCVCPRRPEGVREECAVSVSGLLRPEPRAPGGAELAEARFTVLSR
-15 PSLSEQRLIRRAK
+15 PAAPPPVPLSKKSSLSMETELSLRPVTLRAPR
-28 LKELQDAGQDP
+28 A
-39 FQITKF
+39 
-45 VVKHHSADIKEGFE
+45 
-59 ALEGAMT
+59 
-66 SVAGRIMSKRGM
+66 R
-78 GKAVFCD
+78 AVF
-85 LQDGKGRIQLY
+85 RIQAA
-96 VRVDELGE
+96 VC
-104 EAFAKF
+104 
-110 KKTDIG
+110 
-116 DIVGVEGEV
+116 
-125 FKTKRGEISV
+125 
-135 KAHKVTL
+135 
-142 LSKSLQPLPEKFHG
+142 
-156 LTDKEMRYRQRYVDL
+156 
-171 IMNEDVR
+171 
-178 RAFRIRTAFIKH
+178 RAFREFLQEEDFTEIHTPKLGRAGAEGGSSQF
-190 MRRYLD
+190 RV
-196 ERDYLEVETPVLNT
+196 DYFGRKAVLAQ
-210 ISGGATARPFI
+210 SPQ
-221 THHNTLDIDMY
+221 LYKQVM
-232 MRIAT
+232 
-237 ELNLKRLTVGGFERV
+237 VGVFERV

-297 RRLVALLRQE
+297 RRLVDLLRRE

-330 DEAKRLAAEAYGYAI
+330 DEAKRLAADAYGYAI

-404 GMEITTGGQRI
+404 GVEITTGGQRI

-448 HGGLGIGLERLTMK
+448 HGGLGIGLERLTMQ
-462 LCGLENVREASL
+462 LCGLDNIRRASL
-474 FPRDQSRLEP
+474 FPRDRTRLEP

>member
-1 MSTEERSVNQPEEQ
+1 MDVLATKFDAAVVGRNNRAVTLHGMVHALRDLGGVTFLTLRTREGLVQCVCPRRPEGVREECAVSVSGLLRPEPRAPGGAELAEARFTVLSR
-15 PSLSEQRLIRRAK
+15 PAAPPPVPLSKKSSLSMDTELSLRPVTLRAPR
-28 LKELQDAGQDP
+28 A
-39 FQITKF
+39 
-45 VVKHHSADIKEGFE
+45 
-59 ALEGAMT
+59 
-66 SVAGRIMSKRGM
+66 R
-78 GKAVFCD
+78 AVF
-85 LQDGKGRIQLY
+85 RIQAA
-96 VRVDELGE
+96 VC
-104 EAFAKF
+104 
-110 KKTDIG
+110 
-116 DIVGVEGEV
+116 
-125 FKTKRGEISV
+125 
-135 KAHKVTL
+135 
-142 LSKSLQPLPEKFHG
+142 
-156 LTDKEMRYRQRYVDL
+156 
-171 IMNEDVR
+171 
-178 RAFRIRTAFIKH
+178 RAFREFLQEEDFTEIHTPKLGRAGAEGGSSQF
-190 MRRYLD
+190 RV
-196 ERDYLEVETPVLNT
+196 DYFGRKAVLAQ
-210 ISGGATARPFI
+210 SPQ
-221 THHNTLDIDMY
+221 LYKQVM
-232 MRIAT
+232 
-237 ELNLKRLTVGGFERV
+237 VGVFERV

-321 AQHIPAVRF
+321 AEHIPAVRF

-448 HGGLGIGLERLTMK
+448 HGGLGIGLERLTMQ
-462 LCGLENVREASL
+462 LCGLDNIRRASL
-474 FPRDQSRLEP
+474 FPRDRTRLEP

>member
-1 MSTEERSVNQPEEQ
+1 MEVLATKFDAAVVGRNNRAVTLHGMVHALRDLGGVTFLTLRTREGLVQCVCPRRPEGVREECAVSVSGVLRPEPRAPGGAELAEARFTVLSR
-15 PSLSEQRLIRRAK
+15 PAAPPPVPLSKKSSLSMDTDLSLRPVTLRAPR
-28 LKELQDAGQDP
+28 A
-39 FQITKF
+39 
-45 VVKHHSADIKEGFE
+45 
-59 ALEGAMT
+59 
-66 SVAGRIMSKRGM
+66 R
-78 GKAVFCD
+78 AVF
-85 LQDGKGRIQLY
+85 RIQAA
-96 VRVDELGE
+96 VC
-104 EAFAKF
+104 
-110 KKTDIG
+110 
-116 DIVGVEGEV
+116 
-125 FKTKRGEISV
+125 
-135 KAHKVTL
+135 
-142 LSKSLQPLPEKFHG
+142 
-156 LTDKEMRYRQRYVDL
+156 
-171 IMNEDVR
+171 
-178 RAFRIRTAFIKH
+178 RAFREFLQGEGFTEIHTPKLGQAGAEGGSSQFR
-190 MRRYLD
+190 LD
-196 ERDYLEVETPVLNT
+196 YFGRKAVLAQ
-210 ISGGATARPFI
+210 SPQLYKQA
-221 THHNTLDIDMY
+221 M
-232 MRIAT
+232 
-237 ELNLKRLTVGGFERV
+237 VGVFERV

-283 RSFTDLMALEQGFL
+283 HSFTDLMALEQGFL

-321 AQHIPAVRF
+321 AEHIPAVRF

-448 HGGLGIGLERLTMK
+448 HGGLGIGLERLTMQ
-462 LCGLENVREASL
+462 LCGLDNIRRASL
-474 FPRDQSRLEP
+474 FPRDRTRLEP

>member
-1 MSTEERSVNQPEEQ
+1 MEV
-15 PSLSEQRLIRRAK
+15 LA
-28 LKELQDAGQDP
+28 
-39 FQITKF
+39 TKF
-45 VVKHHSADIKEGFE
+45 DAAVVGRNNRAVTLHGMVHALRDLGGVTFLTLRTREGLIQCVCPRRPEGVREECAVSVSGVLRPEPRAPGGAELAE
-59 ALEGAMT
+59 ARFTVLSRPAAPPPVPLSKKS
-66 SVAGRIMSKRGM
+66 SVSLDTELSLRPVTLRAPRAR
-78 GKAVFCD
+78 AVF
-85 LQDGKGRIQLY
+85 RIQAA
-96 VRVDELGE
+96 VC
-104 EAFAKF
+104 
-110 KKTDIG
+110 
-116 DIVGVEGEV
+116 
-125 FKTKRGEISV
+125 
-135 KAHKVTL
+135 
-142 LSKSLQPLPEKFHG
+142 
-156 LTDKEMRYRQRYVDL
+156 
-171 IMNEDVR
+171 
-178 RAFRIRTAFIKH
+178 RAFREFLQEEGFTEIHTPKLGRAGAEGGSSQF
-190 MRRYLD
+190 RLD
-196 ERDYLEVETPVLNT
+196 YFGRKAVLAQ
-210 ISGGATARPFI
+210 SPQLYKQA
-221 THHNTLDIDMY
+221 M
-232 MRIAT
+232 
-237 ELNLKRLTVGGFERV
+237 VGVFERV

-283 RSFTDLMALEQGFL
+283 HSFTDLMALEQGFL

-321 AQHIPAVRF
+321 AEHIPAVRF

-448 HGGLGIGLERLTMK
+448 HGGLGIGLERLTMQ
-462 LCGLENVREASL
+462 LCGLDNIRRASL
-474 FPRDQSRLEP
+474 FPRDRTRLEP

>member
-1 MSTEERSVNQPEEQ
+1 MEVLATKFDAAVVGRNNRAVTLHGMVHALRDLGGVTFLTLRTREGLVQCVCPRRPEGVREECAVSVSGLLRPEPRAPGGAELAEARFTVLSR
-15 PSLSEQRLIRRAK
+15 PAAPPPVPLSKKSSLSMDTELSLRPVTLRAPR
-28 LKELQDAGQDP
+28 A
-39 FQITKF
+39 
-45 VVKHHSADIKEGFE
+45 
-59 ALEGAMT
+59 
-66 SVAGRIMSKRGM
+66 R
-78 GKAVFCD
+78 AVF
-85 LQDGKGRIQLY
+85 RIQAA
-96 VRVDELGE
+96 VC
-104 EAFAKF
+104 
-110 KKTDIG
+110 
-116 DIVGVEGEV
+116 
-125 FKTKRGEISV
+125 
-135 KAHKVTL
+135 
-142 LSKSLQPLPEKFHG
+142 
-156 LTDKEMRYRQRYVDL
+156 
-171 IMNEDVR
+171 
-178 RAFRIRTAFIKH
+178 RAFREFLQEEDFTEIHTPKLGRAGAEGGSSQF
-190 MRRYLD
+190 RV
-196 ERDYLEVETPVLNT
+196 DYFGRKAVLAQ
-210 ISGGATARPFI
+210 SPQ
-221 THHNTLDIDMY
+221 LYKQVM
-232 MRIAT
+232 
-237 ELNLKRLTVGGFERV
+237 VGVFERV

-297 RRLVALLRQE
+297 RRLVDLLRRE

-330 DEAKRLAAEAYGYAI
+330 DEAKRLAADAYGYAI

-404 GMEITTGGQRI
+404 GVEITTGGQRI

-448 HGGLGIGLERLTMK
+448 HGGLGIGLERLTMR
-462 LCGLENVREASL
+462 LLDEQNVRETCM
-474 FPRDQSRLEP
+474 FPRDVTRLEP

>member
-1 MSTEERSVNQPEEQ
+1 MDVLATKFDAAVVGRNNRAVTLHGMVHALRDLGGVTFLTLRTREGLVQCVCPRRPEGVREECAVSVSGLLRPEPRAPGGAELAEARFTVLSR
-15 PSLSEQRLIRRAK
+15 PAAPPPVPLSKKSSLSMDTELSLRPVTLRAPR
-28 LKELQDAGQDP
+28 A
-39 FQITKF
+39 
-45 VVKHHSADIKEGFE
+45 
-59 ALEGAMT
+59 
-66 SVAGRIMSKRGM
+66 R
-78 GKAVFCD
+78 AVF
-85 LQDGKGRIQLY
+85 RIQAA
-96 VRVDELGE
+96 VC
-104 EAFAKF
+104 
-110 KKTDIG
+110 
-116 DIVGVEGEV
+116 
-125 FKTKRGEISV
+125 
-135 KAHKVTL
+135 
-142 LSKSLQPLPEKFHG
+142 
-156 LTDKEMRYRQRYVDL
+156 
-171 IMNEDVR
+171 
-178 RAFRIRTAFIKH
+178 RAFREFLQGEGFTEIHTPKLGRAGAEGGSSQF
-190 MRRYLD
+190 RV
-196 ERDYLEVETPVLNT
+196 DYFGRKAVLAQ
-210 ISGGATARPFI
+210 SPQ
-221 THHNTLDIDMY
+221 LYKQVM
-232 MRIAT
+232 
-237 ELNLKRLTVGGFERV
+237 VGVFERV

-283 RSFTDLMALEQGFL
+283 HSFTDLMALEQGFL

-404 GMEITTGGQRI
+404 GVEITTGGQRI

-448 HGGLGIGLERLTMK
+448 HGGLGIGLERLTMQ
-462 LCGLENVREASL
+462 LCGLDNIRRASL
-474 FPRDQSRLEP
+474 FPRDRTRLEP

>member
-1 MSTEERSVNQPEEQ
+1 MEV
-15 PSLSEQRLIRRAK
+15 LA
-28 LKELQDAGQDP
+28 
-39 FQITKF
+39 TKF
-45 VVKHHSADIKEGFE
+45 DAAVVGRNNRAVTLHGMVHALRDLGGVTFLTLRTREGLVQCVCPRRPEGVREECAVSVSGVLRPEPRAPGGAELAE
-59 ALEGAMT
+59 ARFTVLSRPAAPPPVPLSKKS
-66 SVAGRIMSKRGM
+66 SVSLDTELSLRPVTLRAPRAR
-78 GKAVFCD
+78 AVF
-85 LQDGKGRIQLY
+85 RIQAA
-96 VRVDELGE
+96 VC
-104 EAFAKF
+104 
-110 KKTDIG
+110 
-116 DIVGVEGEV
+116 
-125 FKTKRGEISV
+125 
-135 KAHKVTL
+135 
-142 LSKSLQPLPEKFHG
+142 
-156 LTDKEMRYRQRYVDL
+156 
-171 IMNEDVR
+171 
-178 RAFRIRTAFIKH
+178 RAFREFLQGEGFTEIH
-190 MRRYLD
+190 
-196 ERDYLEVETPVLNT
+196 TPKLGRAGAEGGSSQFRLNYFGRKAVLAQ
-210 ISGGATARPFI
+210 SPQLYKQA
-221 THHNTLDIDMY
+221 M
-232 MRIAT
+232 
-237 ELNLKRLTVGGFERV
+237 VGVFERV

-283 RSFTDLMALEQGFL
+283 HSFTDLMALEQGFL

-321 AQHIPAVRF
+321 AEHIPAVRF

-448 HGGLGIGLERLTMK
+448 HGGLGIGLERLTMQ
-462 LCGLENVREASL
+462 LCGLDNIRRASL
-474 FPRDQSRLEP
+474 FPRDRTRLEP

>member
-1 MSTEERSVNQPEEQ
+1 MEV
-15 PSLSEQRLIRRAK
+15 LA
-28 LKELQDAGQDP
+28 
-39 FQITKF
+39 TKF
-45 VVKHHSADIKEGFE
+45 DAAVVGRNNRAVTLHGMVHALRDLGGVTFLTLRTREGLIQCVCPRRPEGVREECAVSVSGLLRPEPRAPGGAELAE
-59 ALEGAMT
+59 ARGTVLSWPAAPPPVPLSKKS
-66 SVAGRIMSKRGM
+66 SVSLDTELSLRPVTLRAPRAR
-78 GKAVFCD
+78 AVF
-85 LQDGKGRIQLY
+85 RIQAA
-96 VRVDELGE
+96 VC
-104 EAFAKF
+104 
-110 KKTDIG
+110 
-116 DIVGVEGEV
+116 
-125 FKTKRGEISV
+125 
-135 KAHKVTL
+135 
-142 LSKSLQPLPEKFHG
+142 
-156 LTDKEMRYRQRYVDL
+156 
-171 IMNEDVR
+171 
-178 RAFRIRTAFIKH
+178 RAFREFLQGEGFTEIHTPKLGQAGAEGGSSQFR
-190 MRRYLD
+190 LD
-196 ERDYLEVETPVLNT
+196 YFGRKAVLAQ
-210 ISGGATARPFI
+210 SPQLYKQA
-221 THHNTLDIDMY
+221 M
-232 MRIAT
+232 
-237 ELNLKRLTVGGFERV
+237 VGVFERV

-283 RSFTDLMALEQGFL
+283 HSFTDLMALEQGFL

-321 AQHIPAVRF
+321 AEHIPAVRF

-448 HGGLGIGLERLTMK
+448 HGGLGIGLERLTMQ
-462 LCGLENVREASL
+462 LCGLDNIRRASL
-474 FPRDQSRLEP
+474 FPRDRTRLEP

>member
-1 MSTEERSVNQPEEQ
+1 MDVLATKFDAAVVGRNNRAVTLHGMVHALRDLGGVTFLTLRTREGLVQCVCPRRPEGVREECAVSVSGVLRPEPRAPGGAELAEARFTVLSR
-15 PSLSEQRLIRRAK
+15 PAAPPPVPLSKKSSLSMDTELSLRPVTLRAPR
-28 LKELQDAGQDP
+28 A
-39 FQITKF
+39 
-45 VVKHHSADIKEGFE
+45 
-59 ALEGAMT
+59 
-66 SVAGRIMSKRGM
+66 R
-78 GKAVFCD
+78 AVF
-85 LQDGKGRIQLY
+85 RIQAA
-96 VRVDELGE
+96 VC
-104 EAFAKF
+104 
-110 KKTDIG
+110 
-116 DIVGVEGEV
+116 
-125 FKTKRGEISV
+125 
-135 KAHKVTL
+135 
-142 LSKSLQPLPEKFHG
+142 
-156 LTDKEMRYRQRYVDL
+156 
-171 IMNEDVR
+171 
-178 RAFRIRTAFIKH
+178 RAFREFLQGEGFTEIHTPKLGRAGAEGGSSQF
-190 MRRYLD
+190 RV
-196 ERDYLEVETPVLNT
+196 DYFGRKAVLAQ
-210 ISGGATARPFI
+210 SPQLYKQA
-221 THHNTLDIDMY
+221 M
-232 MRIAT
+232 
-237 ELNLKRLTVGGFERV
+237 VGVFERV

-283 RSFTDLMALEQGFL
+283 HSFTDLMALEQGFL

-321 AQHIPAVRF
+321 PEHIPAVRF

-448 HGGLGIGLERLTMK
+448 HGGLGIGLERLTMQ
-462 LCGLENVREASL
+462 LCGLDNIRRASL
-474 FPRDQSRLEP
+474 FPRDRTRLEP

>member
-1 MSTEERSVNQPEEQ
+1 MRRLCLRLTPARTPGAGGAELAEARCTVLSWPAAPPPVPLSKKSSVSLDTEL
-15 PSLSEQRLIRRAK
+15 SLRPVTLRAPR
-28 LKELQDAGQDP
+28 A
-39 FQITKF
+39 
-45 VVKHHSADIKEGFE
+45 
-59 ALEGAMT
+59 
-66 SVAGRIMSKRGM
+66 R
-78 GKAVFCD
+78 AVF
-85 LQDGKGRIQLY
+85 RIQAA
-96 VRVDELGE
+96 VC
-104 EAFAKF
+104 
-110 KKTDIG
+110 
-116 DIVGVEGEV
+116 
-125 FKTKRGEISV
+125 
-135 KAHKVTL
+135 
-142 LSKSLQPLPEKFHG
+142 
-156 LTDKEMRYRQRYVDL
+156 
-171 IMNEDVR
+171 
-178 RAFRIRTAFIKH
+178 RAFREFLQGEGFTEIHTPKLGQAGAEGGSSQFR
-190 MRRYLD
+190 LD
-196 ERDYLEVETPVLNT
+196 YFGRKAVLAQ
-210 ISGGATARPFI
+210 SPQLYKQA
-221 THHNTLDIDMY
+221 M
-232 MRIAT
+232 
-237 ELNLKRLTVGGFERV
+237 VGVFERV

-283 RSFTDLMALEQGFL
+283 HSFTDLMALEQGFL

-321 AQHIPAVRF
+321 AEHIPAVRF

-448 HGGLGIGLERLTMK
+448 HGGLGIGLERLTMQ
-462 LCGLENVREASL
+462 LCGLDNIRRASL
-474 FPRDQSRLEP
+474 FPRDRTRLEP

>member
-1 MSTEERSVNQPEEQ
+1 MEVLATKFDAAVVGRNNRAVTLHGMVHALRDLGGVTFLTLRTREGLVQCVCPRRPEGVREECAVSVSGLLRPEPRAPGGAELAEARFTVLSR
-15 PSLSEQRLIRRAK
+15 PAAPPPVPLSKKSSLSMDTELSLRPVTLRAPR
-28 LKELQDAGQDP
+28 A
-39 FQITKF
+39 
-45 VVKHHSADIKEGFE
+45 
-59 ALEGAMT
+59 
-66 SVAGRIMSKRGM
+66 R
-78 GKAVFCD
+78 AVF
-85 LQDGKGRIQLY
+85 RIQAA
-96 VRVDELGE
+96 VC
-104 EAFAKF
+104 
-110 KKTDIG
+110 
-116 DIVGVEGEV
+116 
-125 FKTKRGEISV
+125 
-135 KAHKVTL
+135 
-142 LSKSLQPLPEKFHG
+142 
-156 LTDKEMRYRQRYVDL
+156 
-171 IMNEDVR
+171 
-178 RAFRIRTAFIKH
+178 RAFREFLQEEDFTEIHPPKLGRAGAEGGSSQF
-190 MRRYLD
+190 RV
-196 ERDYLEVETPVLNT
+196 DYFGRKAVLAQ
-210 ISGGATARPFI
+210 SPQ
-221 THHNTLDIDMY
+221 LYKQVM
-232 MRIAT
+232 
-237 ELNLKRLTVGGFERV
+237 VGVFERV

-297 RRLVALLRQE
+297 RRLVDLLRRE

-330 DEAKRLAAEAYGYAI
+330 DEAKRLAADAYGYAI

-404 GMEITTGGQRI
+404 GVEITTGGQRI

-448 HGGLGIGLERLTMK
+448 HGGLGIGLERLTAQ
-462 LCGLENVREASL
+462 LCGLDNVRRASL
-474 FPRDQSRLEP
+474 FPRDLSRLEP